1 MNKTQLEQMGA
12 CAVNAAKSL
21 QTATAQQK
29 NIFFEEAIKLIQKN
43 TNEILDANLQ
53 DINDAHS
60 KNKDDAFIDRL
71 RLDNARID
79 GICDALK
86 EIQTFPDPV
95 GKTLASWKRP
105 NGLQIDRVS
114 TPLGVIGIIFES
126 RPNVASDAA
135 ALESDFEGSFFQET
149 YEIERKPSWEY
160 SDLDLLYS
168 NLKSSSFAF
177 ESSFDTNASVMCTPF
192 KVNFKLRLMYSF
204 LISSFVIIILS
215 SIIFCSL

>member
-79 GICDALK
+79 GICDALN

-95 GKTLASWKRP
+95 GKTLALGQRLGLAPCTSKR
-105 NGLQIDRVS
+105 RVPKS
-114 TPLGVIGIIFES
+114 APRPL
-126 RPNVASDAA
+126 RRA
-135 ALESDFEGSFFQET
+135 
-149 YEIERKPSWEY
+149 R
-160 SDLDLLYS
+160 
-168 NLKSSSFAF
+168 
-177 ESSFDTNASVMCTPF
+177 M
-192 KVNFKLRLMYSF
+192 RL
-204 LISSFVIIILS
+204 
-215 SIIFCSL
+215 

>member
-79 GICDALK
+79 GICDALN

-126 RPNVASDAA
+126 RPNVASDAS
-135 ALESDFEGSFFQET
+135 ALCIKSGNAVILRSC
-149 YEIERKPSWEY
+149 
-160 SDLDLLYS
+160 LLYTS
-168 NLKSSSFAF
+168 PSPR
-177 ESSFDTNASVMCTPF
+177 DP
-192 KVNFKLRLMYSF
+192 
-204 LISSFVIIILS
+204 
-215 SIIFCSL
+215 

>member
-12 CAVNAAKSL
+12 CAVNAAKTL

-79 GICDALK
+79 GICDALN
-86 EIQTFPDPV
+86 EIQLAIQLLSENV
-95 GKTLASWKRP
+95 GVLTT
-105 NGLQIDRVS
+105 NQQS
-114 TPLGVIGIIFES
+114 TNKS
-126 RPNVASDAA
+126 
-135 ALESDFEGSFFQET
+135 
-149 YEIERKPSWEY
+149 
-160 SDLDLLYS
+160 LY
-168 NLKSSSFAF
+168 NI
-177 ESSFDTNASVMCTPF
+177 
-192 KVNFKLRLMYSF
+192 R
-204 LISSFVIIILS
+204 
-215 SIIFCSL
+215 